1 MGMRCVHHAVIRYI
15 SYYTEGLIYIIPVN
29 QTKTCEN
36 MIDCSAFDEL
46 YSIYESIKPEIIAR
60 LAEFRELKDRGSEED
75 IFKELVFCL
84 LTPQS
89 RAELCW
95 TAVENLA
102 KRNLLLTGDRESIA
116 NSLTGVRFKATKAQY
131 IVEARRKFVVNGEI
145 RLKSRL
151 CGFNDVSD
159 ARDWLVRE
167 VRGIGYK
174 EASHLLRN
182 IGLGTDL
189 AILDRHILKN
199 LKLLGVIEETP
210 ASLSRR
216 RYLEL
221 ERALKHFSER
231 IHIPLSHMDFVL
243 WYKETGIVFK

>member
-1 MGMRCVHHAVIRYI
+1 
-15 SYYTEGLIYIIPVN
+15 
-29 QTKTCEN
+29 
-36 MIDCSAFDEL
+36 MIHCSAFNEI
-46 YSIYESIKPEIIAR
+46 YSIYESIKPAIIAR
-60 LAEFRELKDRGSEED
+60 LEEFRELKDRGSEEE

-102 KRNLLLTGDRESIA
+102 KQNLLLTGDSESIA
-116 NSLTGVRFKATKAQY
+116 NSLIGVRFKATKAQY
-131 IVEARRKFVVNGEI
+131 IIEARRKFMVDGVL
-145 RLKSRL
+145 RLKNRL
-151 CGFNDVSD
+151 CGFNDVRG
-159 ARDWLVRE
+159 ARDWLAGNVQ
-167 VRGIGYK
+167 GLGYK

-199 LKLLGVIEETP
+199 LKLLGVIEEIP

-221 ERALKHFSER
+221 EREMKDFSER
-231 IHIPLSHMDFVL
+231 IHIPLSHLDFVL

>member
-1 MGMRCVHHAVIRYI
+1 
-15 SYYTEGLIYIIPVN
+15 
-29 QTKTCEN
+29 
-36 MIDCSAFDEL
+36 MIDCSAFDEI
-46 YSIYESIKPEIIAR
+46 YSIYESIRPAIIAR
-60 LAEFRELKDRGSEED
+60 LEEFRELRDRGSEED
-75 IFKELVFCL
+75 IFKELVYCL

-95 TAVENLA
+95 KAVENLA
-102 KRNLLLTGDRESIA
+102 KQNLLLAGDRESIA
-116 NSLTGVRFKATKAQY
+116 NNLRGVRFKVRKAQY
-131 IVEARRKFVVNGEI
+131 IIEARCKFTVDGEI

-159 ARDWLVRE
+159 ARDWLVGA
-167 VRGIGYK
+167 VRGLGYK

-182 IGLGTDL
+182 IGLGANL

-199 LKLLGVIEETP
+199 LKLLGVIEEIP

-221 ERALKHFSER
+221 EREMKHFSER
-231 IHIPLSHMDFVL
+231 IHIPLSHLDFVL
-243 WYKETGIVFK
+243 WYKGTGTVFK